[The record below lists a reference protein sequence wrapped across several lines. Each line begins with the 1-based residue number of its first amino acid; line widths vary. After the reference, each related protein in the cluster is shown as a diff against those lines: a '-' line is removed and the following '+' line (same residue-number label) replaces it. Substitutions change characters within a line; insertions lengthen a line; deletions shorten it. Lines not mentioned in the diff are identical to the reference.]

1 MSALILNWRHN
12 LLRSL
17 FIVLLIG
24 NFHYRASQLCAAFWI
39 EQQRHNTIS
48 LQIVRHKA
56 TLPAWYTH
64 MHYMMYR
71 CRIMLKEVLVLHLMF
86 YSLKIAGVV
95 WFFLL
100 QRVIILMVSKG
111 ITPSELI
118 LNWSESVE
126 QTPIKINFQV
136 VIDQLQTPS
145 TIASPILRNGSNM
158 IEAEFKT
165 EQINALIMDYTVR
178 NTTMNLDVNIANK
191 LPAAQKLGKGSGGIS
206 AKSDAFFN
214 RAFEM
219 EMKKFYRTL
228 SEKDKRR
235 YAGIEALKLKH
246 GGRIYIAKL
255 FGCSRKTVRKGIKEL
270 FELPVD
276 CKYEKRIRQSGG
288 GRKPYWMSHDWSLD
302 QAFLDVVKD
311 NTAGDPM
318 RLGFLWTNLPHLYI
332 AEQLLEQH
340 QIPVSTTIV
349 RQLLSDNGFRRRKAL
364 KKQTR
369 KTVANRNAQFENI
382 TLYKNEYLLSGDPVL
397 SMDTK
402 KKEDMG
408 LFRDGCLYTQG
419 TIITPDHDF
428 KRYATGSVIP
438 HGIWD
443 INRNTGYINL
453 GITKDTSEFA
463 CDCIRNWWYNQGR
476 YVYSHAKRLLI
487 LCDGGGS
494 NSSRSYLFK
503 QDIQWLADEIGLE
516 IRIAHYPPYTSKY
529 NPIEHRM
536 FPHITKACKGVIFE
550 NYKQV
555 LMLMERA
562 KTKKGLTV
570 KAEVIEKKY
579 ETGRKVNDDFK
590 KNMEIIFDQHL
601 PKWNYRAIP
610 ADKS

>member
-118 LNWSESVE
+118 LNWSGSVE

-206 AKSDAFFN
+206 TKSDAFFN

-428 KRYATGSVIP
+428 KSYATGSVIP

-443 INRNTGYINL
+443 INRNAGYINL
-453 GITKDTSEFA
+453 GISKDTSEFA

-503 QDIQWLADEIGLE
+503 QDIQWLADEIGLD

>member
-118 LNWSESVE
+118 LNWSGSVE

-428 KRYATGSVIP
+428 KSYATGSVIP

-443 INRNTGYINL
+443 INRNAGYINL
-453 GITKDTSEFA
+453 GISKDTSEFA

-503 QDIQWLADEIGLE
+503 QDIQWLADEIGLD